1 MKQTTKLFMLISFMS
16 IFSVKT
22 FSECF
27 EVVNSDGITIY
38 YEVIY
43 STTSINTDAKVTCY
57 DFYGQRH
64 VYYGNVNIPE
74 SVTYQGHTYRV
85 TGISSSA
92 FKKCSQLTSVTM
104 PNTITNIGRDAFKGC
119 TSLSDITLS
128 NSLLSIDCDAF
139 YGCSQLMSIR
149 IPNSVEFI
157 GSAAF
162 RDTGFFNNSP
172 NGLFYVDNWICDIKG
187 FYVENSSLV
196 IPEGTIGIAQGVF
209 LGFDL
214 LNITL
219 PNSLRYIDKWAFGRC
234 DEIVLP
240 DNILYIGEDFV
251 PWYTTI
257 ICKEGSATLLSLWEA
272 DYLSVKN
279 DANETLFRPYLA
291 ERAKQT
297 SLSYR
302 ICQYYSSYKYS
313 SNYELTNDIISV
325 TDLFPEE
332 SVDVEL
338 VISTNDGKK
347 EYKIKTKGTTLK
359 IGPFLQTEIGPT
371 FIKVKGYYKEGDAIV
386 TRTQFHVNDKPLD
399 CDSVEWKGLDP
410 RQTQGVFKYGVYVT
424 SEKRGTRYYQV
435 KETVNNDITLM
446 LNGLQPKVIAPG
458 DVIIAAETNITNDD
472 ENVGFEW
479 RRTDWTDEFQ
489 SKKGTAY
496 LYEGAMEGFIRSLN
510 TEKLWKYRAY
520 YESSAGNRYYGDWI
534 GIDPTDVS
542 YFEPT
547 VHTYSDIS
555 VEGNTANVRGYAQRG
570 TDDITSQGF
579 KYWEQEAGSRSD
591 VYGAVSVV
599 PNNAITLES
608 SGTIM
613 KAELRGLKYST
624 NYCYVAF
631 VKTSEGETY
640 YGKTRT
646 FSTGID
652 SSGIQETTN
661 NNVVSVQT
669 EVWFDMRGQMLD
681 KPKRGLNIVVQKD
694 GKVKKMIV
702 K

>member
-1 MKQTTKLFMLISFMS
+1 MRL
-16 IFSVKT
+16 
-22 FSECF
+22 
-27 EVVNSDGITIY
+27 Y
-38 YEVIY
+38 
-43 STTSINTDAKVTCY
+43 
-57 DFYGQRH
+57 
-64 VYYGNVNIPE
+64 
-74 SVTYQGHTYRV
+74 
-85 TGISSSA
+85 
-92 FKKCSQLTSVTM
+92 
-104 PNTITNIGRDAFKGC
+104 
-119 TSLSDITLS
+119 
-128 NSLLSIDCDAF
+128 
-139 YGCSQLMSIR
+139 
-149 IPNSVEFI
+149 
-157 GSAAF
+157 
-162 RDTGFFNNSP
+162 
-172 NGLFYVDNWICDIKG
+172 
-187 FYVENSSLV
+187 
-196 IPEGTIGIAQGVF
+196 
-209 LGFDL
+209 FDL
-214 LNITL
+214 IWRREPNRRHYHIEFANI
-219 PNSLRYIDKWAFGRC
+219 I
-234 DEIVLP
+234 
-240 DNILYIGEDFV
+240 
-251 PWYTTI
+251 
-257 ICKEGSATLLSLWEA
+257 
-272 DYLSVKN
+272 
-279 DANETLFRPYLA
+279 
-291 ERAKQT
+291 
-297 SLSYR
+297 
-302 ICQYYSSYKYS
+302 SYKYS

-410 RQTQGVFKYGVYVT
+410 RQTQGEFKYGVYVT

-489 SKKGTAY
+489 SKKGSAY